1 MINHFAHTGGYY
13 PIGGASEIAYNM
25 IPIIEKSGG
34 KVLVKANVTEIL
46 CNDQGEACG
55 VLVKKGSEQYRL
67 NAPLIISNAGAY
79 NTFRRL
85 LPKEISQKSY
95 YTDLLENQMK
105 PGMAAL
111 SIFVGMDASHD
122 ELGLKAQNTWA
133 FTSNSWLAFH
143 TQQFSKY
150 EYSPE
155 SSLSLYYVCNTN
167 YNQIL
172 TTQLKIV
179 FSHIINSTLS

>member
-1 MINHFAHTGGYY
+1 
-13 PIGGASEIAYNM
+13 
-25 IPIIEKSGG
+25 
-34 KVLVKANVTEIL
+34 
-46 CNDQGEACG
+46 
-55 VLVKKGSEQYRL
+55 
-67 NAPLIISNAGAY
+67 
-79 NTFRRL
+79 
-85 LPKEISQKSY
+85 
-95 YTDLLENQMK
+95 MK